1 MTSNLTERRA
11 WTAALI
17 VTAAGFLIRLS
28 GISEWWLN
36 PDEGIYYSML
46 TWSDSAKFWQQMAE
60 NAHPP
65 LFYLATRQLGFLT
78 TDFVAIRVVSV
89 VFGTIAIYAAWLV
102 GKEISGAE
110 GSAPLIGLASALLVA
125 CSPGAISLSQVMR
138 PYMMQLALLLIA
150 LYWLLRYRRDRQASS
165 LVLYSGFLSLTLLT
179 HYSSFLAFA
188 VFSALILLH
197 LNAGGWKPT
206 EVLRMLAATTVPAC
220 LCVALYLQ
228 HVRNLAGSA
237 IAIDALDGWLAPFMI
252 DSISDVAARFYGFM
266 GYLVGPRLAGPAVLV
281 WITGVLMA
289 IRRRS
294 WSLVVVSLTAFCIA
308 VVAASTGQYPLGAC
322 RHATWLV
329 TFFVFPLAY
338 ALAQTVTPALRV
350 KTSAAALVSALI
362 LVGSTADRLMGPRRP
377 SSRLLREQVLKRSDM
392 ERVLPMVTRAGG
404 PDLVFTD
411 IQCFNLLLPLYLDER
426 EVVANSSDGS
436 FFSFRWGGHQMIV
449 ARSWNLSTRPT
460 EIREPYHLYALVQ
473 SVDREIPELEIGN
486 RHEAL
491 VLIGGWNKDTPQ
503 FLLRADQS
511 LPPDA
516 RLVTRHE
523 QVPGLSIM
531 VVDIARYR
539 LMMRETLDNSYR

>member
-1 MTSNLTERRA
+1 MPLNLTERRA
-11 WTAALI
+11 WTGALI
-17 VTAAGFLIRLS
+17 ITAAGFLIRLS

-46 TWSDSAKFWQQMAE
+46 TWSDSARFWQQMAE

-65 LFYLATRQLGFLT
+65 LFYLAIRQLGLLT

-102 GKEISGAE
+102 GKEFGEADD
-110 GSAPLIGLASALLVA
+110 SAPLIGLASALLVA

-150 LYWLLRYRRDRQASS
+150 LYWLLRYRQARKASN
-165 LVLYSGFLSLTLLT
+165 LAWYSGVLSLALLT

-188 VFSALILLH
+188 VFSALILVD
-197 LNAGGWKPT
+197 LNAGGWKARD
-206 EVLRMLAATTVPAC
+206 VLRMLAATTVPAC
-220 LCVALYLQ
+220 VCIALYLQ
-228 HVRNLAGSA
+228 HVRSLAGSA
-237 IAIDALDGWLAPFMI
+237 IAVEALDGWLAHLMI
-252 DSISDVAARFYGFM
+252 GSISDVAARFFGFM
-266 GYLVGPRLAGPAVLV
+266 GYLVGPRLVGPAVLI

-289 IRRRS
+289 IWHRS
-294 WSLVVVSLTAFCIA
+294 WALVVVSLTAFCVA

-350 KTSAAALVSALI
+350 RTSAAALVTALL
-362 LVGSTADRLMGPRRP
+362 LVGVTADRLMGSRRP
-377 SSRLLREQVLKRSDM
+377 YSRLLREQVLKRGDM

-404 PDLVFTD
+404 PNLVFTD

-426 EVVANSSDGS
+426 EVAANSADGS
-436 FFSFRWGGHQMIV
+436 FSSFRWGDHQMIV

-460 EIREPYHLYALVQ
+460 EIRKPNHLFTLVE
-473 SVDREIPELEIGN
+473 SVDREMPELEIGN
-486 RHEAL
+486 RHEAF
-491 VLIGGWNKDTPQ
+491 VLIGGWNKETSQ
-503 FLLRADQS
+503 SLLRADQS
-511 LPPDA
+511 VSPGA
-516 RLVTRHE
+516 RLVSRHE

-539 LMMRETLDNSYR
+539 LMMREALDNSYR